1 MCINFGNVL
10 YPVDIGNFFKYCL
23 CIGSIVKNMVVN
35 KQTRFTAHRLARQL
49 TSSWIT
55 SKLFLMYSC
64 RHSKLAISKL
74 TPSKLLYPLLF
85 SIHNS

>member
-10 YPVDIGNFFKYCL
+10 YHVDIRNLFKYCL

-49 TSSWIT
+49 ANS
-55 SKLFLMYSC
+55 FLCTLVDMQS
-64 RHSKLAISKL
+64 
-74 TPSKLLYPLLF
+74 
-85 SIHNS
+85 